1 MCSGVKALASS
12 LCLKEGDFMAMMTV
26 YLGEAGADGQSDTA
40 VASCLVSDVMRWEE
54 VEPAWKSV
62 LEEFGIIDCGF
73 YMTDFS
79 AGNQPYGEWSKEKRD
94 RLIPALMNTMRKDR
108 VFSGIAVAIVK
119 EDYDRQVTGK
129 LREKLGQYHYTFAV
143 QTCLRFIEEWRNR
156 STVRQPMHYVFDDQG
171 IANREIFGL
180 FDDIAKR
187 RTAVSFGIGSKGWSF
202 VDRRAVVQLQPARM
216 LAGEFFEYAL
226 GNSSTGVPDEG
237 KPFASLLPISDITT
251 LIWEPFALQEAVKD
265 ATAHFDAHGW
275 DSPLLGW

>member
-26 YLGEAGADGQSDTA
+26 YFGEAGADGQSDTA

-73 YMTDFS
+73 DMTDFS
-79 AGNQPYGEWSKEKRD
+79 AGNRPYSEWSKEKRD
-94 RLIPALMNTMRKDR
+94 RLIPSLMNTMRGGR

-119 EDYDRQVTGK
+119 EDYERQVTGR

-143 QTCLRFIEEWRNR
+143 QTCLRLIEEWRKR
-156 STVRQPMHYVFDDQG
+156 SAKSEPIHYVFDDQG
-171 IANREIFGL
+171 MANREIFGL
-180 FDDIAKR
+180 FDDLAKR
-187 RTAVSFGIGSKGWSF
+187 KTGVSFGIESKGWSF
-202 VDRRAVVQLQPARM
+202 VDRRVVVQLQPAHM

-226 GNSSTGVPDEG
+226 GIRSAGVAD
-237 KPFASLLPISDITT
+237 KDKSFASVLPISDIRT